1 MGTKKQLQQSVY
13 TKLKRNKEGSYT
25 TQRDRANILTQA
37 CEILVIQGGYRLKH
51 INGLKTKHIQYL
63 VNYYQQQGI
72 STATIK
78 NRMSAIRWICEK
90 IDKKCI
96 VHNNDALGIEK
107 RKYKTNKNKAITVTD
122 KQLSQISCP
131 YVKFSLGLQERFGL
145 RREESI
151 KFNPFIAD
159 KGDRIFLKKSW
170 CKGGRSRKIPITT
183 TEQREYLDKIKQF
196 LKNPDLSLI
205 PEDKTYKT
213 QKSLYEKQLQRAGI
227 HKAHGLRHRYAQQTY
242 KKITSWDCPACNGPK
257 QKDLTSEQK
266 IIDKQARLEIA
277 ELLGHSREY
286 ISVHYVGQ

>member
-1 MGTKKQLQQSVY
+1 MSAKKQLQQSVY

-25 TQRDRANILTQA
+25 TQRDRARILTQM

-51 INGLKTKHIQYL
+51 IDGLKTKHIHYL

-78 NRMSAIRWICEK
+78 NRMAAIRWICEK
-90 IDKKCI
+90 INKKFI
-96 VHNNDALGIEK
+96 VHSNDALGIEK
-107 RKYKTNKNKAITVTD
+107 RKYKTNQNKAIPVTD

-159 KGDRIFLKKSW
+159 KGNSIFLKKSW
-170 CKGGRSRKIPITT
+170 CKGGRSREIPITT
-183 TEQREYLDKIKQF
+183 TEQREYLEKIKQF
-196 LKNPDLSLI
+196 LKNPNLSLI

-227 HKAHGLRHRYAQQTY
+227 HKSHGLRHRYAQMTY
-242 KKITSWDCPACNGPK
+242 KKITGWDCPACGGSK
-257 QKDLTSEQK
+257 QKNLNPEQK
-266 IIDKQARLEIA
+266 ILDKQARLEIA

-286 ISVHYVGQ
+286 ISAIYIGK